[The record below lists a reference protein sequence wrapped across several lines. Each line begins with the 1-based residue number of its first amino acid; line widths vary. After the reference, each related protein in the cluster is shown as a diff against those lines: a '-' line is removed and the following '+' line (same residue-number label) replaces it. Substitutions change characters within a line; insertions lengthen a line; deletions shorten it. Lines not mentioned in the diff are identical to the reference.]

1 MGDNQSSVRFVAGR
15 IYATSV
21 LPRFAIATRSFVR
34 CVEAGRERRKP
45 GGGELN
51 ARCCFSTFVVSA
63 SFDLINLEKG
73 GKAQGAYVSC
83 SDAPQARIAPS
94 INIDPFMTPYVHI
107 LRQVRSAW
115 LAKRH
120 CWQWDTAGVGTVP

>member
-15 IYATSV
+15 MYATSV
-21 LPRFAIATRSFVR
+21 LPRFAIATRSFV
-34 CVEAGRERRKP
+34 VPTEEAGRERRKP

-51 ARCCFSTFVVSA
+51 ARCCFSAVVVSA
-63 SFDLINLEKG
+63 SFDLINWGKG

-83 SDAPQARIAPS
+83 SDAPQARIAPT

-107 LRQVRSAW
+107 L
-115 LAKRH
+115 
-120 CWQWDTAGVGTVP
+120 P